1 MIGLQMPLNVE
12 GSRDATMKGHVEEI
26 VTNKEKYVEKKR
38 DGVSISKSKG
48 TPNNKTKKKH

>member
-1 MIGLQMPLNVE
+1 MPLNVE

-26 VTNKEKYVEKKR
+26 VTNKEEYVEKKR

-48 TPNNKTKKKH
+48 KPNNKTKKRNIRIG

>member
-1 MIGLQMPLNVE
+1 MPLNVE

-26 VTNKEKYVEKKR
+26 VTNKEEYVEKKR

-48 TPNNKTKKKH
+48 TPNNKTKKINIRIG